1 MTFPESLSEQQR
13 PITHPVV
20 MAVGNTALAPT
31 RQRRAENDSRAE
43 NARQAL
49 QESLDLREQGH
60 ADD

>member
-13 PITHPVV
+13 PITYKVA
-20 MAVGNTALAPT
+20 MAVGNTALEAT
-31 RQRRAENDSRAE
+31 RQRRAENDIQADK
-43 NARQAL
+43 ARQAL